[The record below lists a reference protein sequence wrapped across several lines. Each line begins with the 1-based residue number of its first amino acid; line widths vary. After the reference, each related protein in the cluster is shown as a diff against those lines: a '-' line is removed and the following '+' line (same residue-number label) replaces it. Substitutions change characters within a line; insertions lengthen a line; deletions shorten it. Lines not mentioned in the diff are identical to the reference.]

1 MDTAGLPAAFDART
15 AWPQC
20 ESISDI
26 WDQSNCGDCW
36 AVATVTAAAD
46 RMCIATSKEG
56 AGAAPTM
63 TRLSVEHMVG
73 CCRAC
78 GYGCGGGF
86 PNYAWAW
93 LAGKK
98 GMPYGV
104 VSGGGYQ
111 DYSWCSAYSL
121 KPCNHYHSLNNTE
134 PSCEAGIPAKTPQC
148 PAACDA
154 QSTYNTSF
162 AADVRRFAS
171 AYAVPKAPAQIMAEI
186 QKNGPVTAGM
196 NVYQDWL
203 SYRSG
208 VYEFKR
214 SSELVG
220 GHAVKI
226 IGWGLEDGKAYWLVS
241 NSFGRSWGD
250 DGYFKIGR
258 GKDTCIG
265 GGERTCIEDSV
276 VAGTYK

>member
-1 MDTAGLPAAFDART
+1 MCGCHDARALLPPGAWGENPARDVRFLGPGALSKGRDELPLLEATMDTAGLPAAFDART

-121 KPCNHYHSLNNTE
+121 NLAT
-134 PSCEAGIPAKTPQC
+134 T
-148 PAACDA
+148 
-154 QSTYNTSF
+154 T
-162 AADVRRFAS
+162 
-171 AYAVPKAPAQIMAEI
+171 
-186 QKNGPVTAGM
+186 TA
-196 NVYQDWL
+196 
-203 SYRSG
+203 
-208 VYEFKR
+208 
-214 SSELVG
+214 
-220 GHAVKI
+220 
-226 IGWGLEDGKAYWLVS
+226 
-241 NSFGRSWGD
+241 
-250 DGYFKIGR
+250 
-258 GKDTCIG
+258 
-265 GGERTCIEDSV
+265 
-276 VAGTYK
+276 